1 MKPNEKIAIGYITH
15 GLLWAAF
22 VNSINTLLLQRP
34 EKIHSVIDEVGPYI
48 NVNRHFLAKKFLETD
63 ADWLLML
70 DTDVILDPVSYD
82 VLIDAADSE
91 KYPLLAGKYFFYFHE
106 DDNQFRV
113 SAQTFDTTPDNNLGW
128 LLSYPQNTIIDGL
141 KQVATGL
148 MIVHRSVLEK
158 IQENNLNSK
167 APWFWNGLDV
177 DGFNIISED
186 DYFCEQARN
195 AGINIALHTG
205 VSARH
210 IRKMAV
216 IEDYFL
222 KQSVV

>member
-15 GLLWAAF
+15 GLIWAAF
-22 VNSINTLLLQRP
+22 VNSIHVLLLQRP

-48 NVNRHFLAKKFLETD
+48 NVNRHFLAKRFLETD

-70 DTDVILDPVSYD
+70 DTDVVLDPSSYD

-91 KYPLLAGKYFFYFHE
+91 KHPLLAGKYFFYFPA
-106 DDNQFRV
+106 DDVQFHV
-113 SAQTFDTTPDNNLGW
+113 SAQTFDITPDNDLNW
-128 LLSYPQNTIIDGL
+128 LSSYPQNTIIGGL

-148 MIVHRSVLEK
+148 MIVHRSVFEK
-158 IQENNLNSK
+158 IRDNKPDSK

-177 DGFNIISED
+177 DGFNIITED

-195 AGINIALHTG
+195 VGIDIAIHTG
-205 VSARH
+205 VTARH

-216 IEDYFL
+216 VEDYFL